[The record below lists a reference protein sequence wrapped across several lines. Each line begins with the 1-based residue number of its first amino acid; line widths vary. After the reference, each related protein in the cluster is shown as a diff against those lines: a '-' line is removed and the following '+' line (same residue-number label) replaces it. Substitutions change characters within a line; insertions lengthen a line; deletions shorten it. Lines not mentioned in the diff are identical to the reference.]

1 MLCAKVKPLPGEV
14 CVFAGPEGATS
25 FMSTVFPGKKDWWT
39 GHSSSHTAIWKMN
52 FFNLSRWTCHLNEN
66 NFCNPSPYLSFQV
79 KTSAWERLYL
89 PLAVWQLTV
98 KTFWMRC
105 VTIITR
111 FFFFQ
116 CYEVTMNNRKS
127 KPFSESVFQMTKACC
142 QKLCTNSK
150 FIQSMEQI
158 NIFQHNGTQKVHGYD
173 PRFHLAA
180 GL

>member
-111 FFFFQ
+111 FFFFSVLWSDNEQ
-116 CYEVTMNNRKS
+116 QKIKTIQWICFPNDQGMLSEIVHQQQIHS
-127 KPFSESVFQMTKACC
+127 KYGTD
-142 QKLCTNSK
+142 
-150 FIQSMEQI
+150 
-158 NIFQHNGTQKVHGYD
+158 QHIST
-173 PRFHLAA
+173 
-180 GL
+180 